1 MTLWIR
7 VPHGK
12 ALPVVRNTLKNLV
25 TVGIVVLLYLLRHMA
40 FHAHKHKISERTYS
54 NLLVCPRNMS
64 SIGHT
69 FLQQQLTEDMQKTFA
84 SSLKNTVSRRQKTF
98 AIAKLFALL
107 ANATRRN
114 KSYAELPS

>member
-1 MTLWIR
+1 
-7 VPHGK
+7 
-12 ALPVVRNTLKNLV
+12 
-25 TVGIVVLLYLLRHMA
+25 
-40 FHAHKHKISERTYS
+40 
-54 NLLVCPRNMS
+54 MS

-84 SSLKNTVSRRQKTF
+84 SPQTF

-114 KSYAELPS
+114 KSYVELPS